1 MWRNTVPRN
10 FLARAVSLVRQE
22 VHKTGIPQGDSQG
35 LAEFVKGCFHA
46 RTNVLKMARLLPP
59 RAQYPTLQRR
69 LPLRNPSTG
78 KRER

>member
-22 VHKTGIPQGDSQG
+22 VHKTGIPEGDSQG

-46 RTNVLKMARLLPP
+46 RTNVLKMCASFRPAP
-59 RAQYPTLQRR
+59 NIRR
-69 LPLRNPSTG
+69 CSVGYR
-78 KRER
+78 